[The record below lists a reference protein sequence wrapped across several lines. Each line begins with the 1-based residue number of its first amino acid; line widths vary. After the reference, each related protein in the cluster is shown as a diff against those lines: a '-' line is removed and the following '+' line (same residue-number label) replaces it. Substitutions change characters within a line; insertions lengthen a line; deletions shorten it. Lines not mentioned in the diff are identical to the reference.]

1 LFIILVDTDKTAK
14 LSPSVFKECLS
25 VLLTFILEAARTD
38 TDSGG
43 ISSVL
48 EDCKFAPDRI
58 RRLQTIFAESRLQL
72 RASLGRVRSSLPYLL
87 DVNWRLDYYIKNN
100 NLEKVDKPVYLI
112 SLKTEVGMN
121 SETKQIL
128 FSCTQEQLQVTN
140 YQMHFAYHV
149 GWKMDQFIDRCHLG
163 QSEASPTQVV
173 SMMILFSVYVK
184 CFLYR
189 PLLG

>member
-43 ISSVL
+43 IRCCANSVPYSYSLILCSSVL

-72 RASLGRVRSSLPYLL
+72 RASLGR
-87 DVNWRLDYYIKNN
+87 
-100 NLEKVDKPVYLI
+100 
-112 SLKTEVGMN
+112 
-121 SETKQIL
+121 
-128 FSCTQEQLQVTN
+128 
-140 YQMHFAYHV
+140 
-149 GWKMDQFIDRCHLG
+149 
-163 QSEASPTQVV
+163 
-173 SMMILFSVYVK
+173 
-184 CFLYR
+184 
-189 PLLG
+189 

>member
-1 LFIILVDTDKTAK
+1 MELSQATLKGLQVCGSSSVDESTFTILLRLAIQSAVQDAYQSELFDTDKTAK

-112 SLKTEVGMN
+112 SLKTEVN
-121 SETKQIL
+121 DNCLKSIL
-128 FSCTQEQLQVTN
+128 LV
-140 YQMHFAYHV
+140 
-149 GWKMDQFIDRCHLG
+149 
-163 QSEASPTQVV
+163 
-173 SMMILFSVYVK
+173 
-184 CFLYR
+184 LYR
-189 PLLG
+189 WE